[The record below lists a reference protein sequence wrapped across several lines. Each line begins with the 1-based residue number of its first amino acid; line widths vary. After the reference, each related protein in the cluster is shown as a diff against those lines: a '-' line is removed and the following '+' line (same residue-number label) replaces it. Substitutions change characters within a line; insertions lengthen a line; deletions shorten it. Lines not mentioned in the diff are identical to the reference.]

1 VRAAHLISPRRL
13 LGAAVV
19 LALVALPR
27 PSDAYLK
34 TSIENNRGQLT
45 IGTWASA
52 PTYFVTNRGV
62 SHVSV
67 DSLVAAVQGGFGA
80 WTSVPSA
87 DLDATYGGLT
97 SAFPDQVDHRNV
109 IGFADLSGMPGF
121 EDTLGFTDYLLP
133 TDTTPA
139 HFFETDIV
147 LNASFPWSTDPNG
160 EPGRY
165 DLQSIATHE
174 IGHFFGLG
182 HSAIGLV
189 RIDPDG
195 TLEVEG
201 KRTVMFPVAFTPGNV
216 SDRVLSPDD
225 IAGIS
230 DLYPAA
236 DFRRKTGSISG
247 HVREGGAGVFG
258 AQVLALNT
266 RTGELIAN
274 FSLDQDGS
282 YVIAGLSPGP
292 YVVRVEPLDDLDPSS
307 FFDPTTD
314 PVGSGFAVT
323 YFRDAVVVPAGGNV
337 PGVDIAVTAQ

>member
-1 VRAAHLISPRRL
+1 MMSARLFPRRHL
-13 LGAAVV
+13 VGLVVV
-19 LALVALPR
+19 LTLVALPR
-27 PSDAYLK
+27 SSDAYLK
-34 TSIENNRGQLT
+34 TSIESSSGQLT

-67 DSLVAAVQGGFGA
+67 DSLVAAVQGGFQA
-80 WTSVPSA
+80 WTEVPSA
-87 DLDATYGGLT
+87 NLDAVYGGLT
-97 SAFPDQVDHRNV
+97 AAFPDKVDHRNV

-121 EDTLGFTDYLLP
+121 EDTLGFTDYLLT
-133 TDTTPA
+133 TDSSPA
-139 HFFETDIV
+139 HFFETDIL

-195 TLEVEG
+195 SLEVEG

-216 SDRVLSPDD
+216 SDRVLTPDD

-230 DLYPAA
+230 DLYPAG
-236 DFRRKTGSISG
+236 DFRRDTGSISG
-247 HVREGGAGVFG
+247 RVLEGGAGVFG
-258 AQVLALNT
+258 AHVLALNT
-266 RTGELIAN
+266 HTGELISN

-282 YVIAGLSPGP
+282 YVIAGLPPGP
-292 YVVRVEPLDDLDPSS
+292 YVVRVEPIDDLDPSS
-307 FFDPTTD
+307 FFDPTTQ
-314 PVGSGFAVT
+314 PVGGGFAVT
-323 YFRDAVVVPAGGNV
+323 YFRNAVVVPAGGNV
-337 PGVDIAVTAQ
+337 PGIDIEVTGQ